1 MTFMQDETTS
11 ATEIVGPDSTA
22 GPDAT
27 AGPDPTAT
35 NWAELRAQA
44 EKLGISLSELQQR
57 DREKKMRLAK
67 KNQSRTPVVPSST
80 PTE

>member
-1 MTFMQDETTS
+1 VASHVARPPGRKMTTMQDETTS
-11 ATEIVGPDSTA
+11 VTGVAGTES
-22 GPDAT
+22 
-27 AGPDPTAT
+27 TAT

-67 KNQSRTPVVPSST
+67 KNQSRTPAVPST
-80 PTE
+80 PPE